1 MKKRTVLMLFLCF
14 FLMQI
19 HAQNTSGS
27 LLLRSTIGV
36 SGSLKNINIQ
46 NKDYIIQQSVGQGS
60 VIGTFMNDNLILRQ
74 GFIQPDVLAKIA
86 DKTIPLNLE
95 AVIYPNPFSE
105 NILLMF
111 NEEVTSII
119 SVEIYDIIG
128 KLIFSKDYSPS
139 QSIDVSL
146 GNLPVS
152 NYIIKAKANNKQFVK
167 KIIKN

>member
-1 MKKRTVLMLFLCF
+1 
-14 FLMQI
+14 
-19 HAQNTSGS
+19 
-27 LLLRSTIGV
+27 
-36 SGSLKNINIQ
+36 
-46 NKDYIIQQSVGQGS
+46 
-60 VIGTFMNDNLILRQ
+60 MNDNLILRQ